1 MNFGSWIKTLESTID
16 QALDINAEDKKKKEE
31 EEKKKVAEKKA
42 PPKTQP
48 TAPTQPTVDAKP
60 TTKIQ
65 TPIEPAIQQIAAQ
78 TDTTIPSPIVS
89 AKQLTPRAEKKP
101 IVVESPKFEYSD
113 DNADYIRVDLLPVVE
128 AALGSED
135 ANPMIELLKNKLL
148 TYVVCLFIYMLGK

>member
-48 TAPTQPTVDAKP
+48 TVDAKS

-65 TPIEPAIQQIAAQ
+65 TPIEPAIPHIAAQ
-78 TDTTIPSPIVS
+78 TDTTKPSPIVS

-101 IVVESPKFEYSD
+101 IVVELPKFEYSD
-113 DNADYIRVDLLPVVE
+113 DNADYIRVDLLPVVQ

-135 ANPMIELLKNKLL
+135 ANPMVELLKNKLL
-148 TYVVCLFIYMLGK
+148 T

>member
-60 TTKIQ
+60 TTKTQ
-65 TPIEPAIQQIAAQ
+65 TPIEPVIPQIAAQ
-78 TDTTIPSPIVS
+78 TETTTQSPIVS

-101 IVVESPKFEYSD
+101 IVVELPKFEYSD

-128 AALGSED
+128 ATLGSAD
-135 ANPMIELLKNKLL
+135 ANPMVELLKNKLL
-148 TYVVCLFIYMLGK
+148 T